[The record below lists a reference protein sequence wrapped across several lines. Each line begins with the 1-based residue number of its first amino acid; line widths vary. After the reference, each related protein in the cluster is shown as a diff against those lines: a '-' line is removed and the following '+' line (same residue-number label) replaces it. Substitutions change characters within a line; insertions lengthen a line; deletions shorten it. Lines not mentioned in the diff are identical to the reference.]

1 MSTKPL
7 INLVWLG
14 AILVLGS
21 AFLSVLRRALDLR
34 RPPVSTPSA

>member
-14 AILVLGS
+14 AILMVGS
-21 AFLSVLRRALDLR
+21 VFLSVLRRALDLNR
-34 RPPVSTPSA
+34 AERPSRA